1 MEQFLPTHWIKAM
14 HTLII
19 ARLDDFEADHISQIL
34 RDYKTRMMA
43 DKIHAF
49 VEDHRDG
56 GNRVEW
62 YDKHLAWHEEI
73 MAKIVWT
80 KE

>member
-1 MEQFLPTHWIKAM
+1 MSHKITIEG
-14 HTLII
+14 
-19 ARLDDFEADHISQIL
+19 LDDFEAEHVSQIL
-34 RDYKTRMMA
+34 RDYKTKMMSE
-43 DKIHAF
+43 KISAF
-49 VEDHRDG
+49 VEDRKDG

-73 MAKIVWT
+73 MKKIVWI